1 MNVKL
6 RQSIERRIV
15 RRLVSDI
22 LGAGYEISI
31 DETQEHA
38 SANRAEILGNLFQM
52 DEDRIYV
59 HRAGEAKPFAWVFLV
74 YGNDGW
80 DAISDYTTNIEA
92 LVAGANEA
100 AENLEGIFG

>member
-6 RQSIERRIV
+6 RQRIERRIV
-15 RRLVSDI
+15 RRLVADI
-22 LGAGYEISI
+22 LAAGHEISI
-31 DETQEHA
+31 DETLEQPSA
-38 SANRAEILGNLFQM
+38 SRTQILAALFQM

-80 DAISDYTTNIEA
+80 DVISDYTTNIEA
-92 LVAGANEA
+92 LVSGANAA
-100 AENLEGIFG
+100 AEKLEEIFA

>member
-6 RQSIERRIV
+6 RQSIERRIA

-22 LGAGYEISI
+22 LAAGHAISI
-31 DETQEHA
+31 DETQEHP
-38 SANRAEILGNLFQM
+38 SANRTEILGNLFQM
-52 DEDRIYV
+52 DEDQIHV

-80 DAISDYTTNIEA
+80 DVISDYTTNIEA
-92 LVAGANEA
+92 LVSGANAA
-100 AENLEGIFG
+100 AEKLEGIFA